1 MADKMG
7 PLLVRQGNVTG
18 EQMSATSEPSTINV
32 EPHPRL
38 LGVLGD
44 IELAPWQCIAELVD
58 NAFDEFLRQHGG
70 PGDLTAEGE
79 APTVTVTLPSKGSG
93 PRDGEVW
100 VSDNGPGMSRDQLR
114 SALRAGWSSNDRVGR
129 LGLYGVGFNIAT
141 ARLGHVAVVKTAR
154 SGDPAWTVVT
164 LDLRALAKGDHYDL
178 PLTTEP
184 KKAPGEHGTVV
195 VIRDLKPEHHETLSR
210 RQAKIKD
217 NLGDVYSHLLA
228 ERGFVLNVDRYPVK
242 PRLACLWDESR
253 SVVRNGER
261 IPAVIRI
268 DEQLADRHVCLDC
281 GTWQDDLDG
290 RCESCQSDRLKAEP
304 RRIWGWVGIQRYL
317 HTSDY
322 GIDFIRNG
330 RKILVR
336 DTSMFQWQDPDD
348 ASGRGESEYPLE
360 MPRAGRIVGEIHV
373 DHVRVNYQK
382 SAFDYDTPEWKKV
395 VQVVRGRGPLQPKK
409 AAAAGYGPN
418 TSPLARLLSG
428 YRRNDAGLNYLIPGD
443 GKNAL
448 HDRARE
454 WAQLFRNGDPR
465 YQTDEEWYRA
475 AQRHDEPQPTAPDPR
490 DGGGAGDADGG
501 DDGGDILKR
510 KGLLDDE
517 PGDTTTRPEPAPA
530 VESEEQRRARW
541 RAHGDRLP
549 DLETKFGL
557 PGHGAPLEVT
567 AYLVRKQTLQRA
579 DGEPV
584 PVYVAADRGAR
595 VEVFIDADHKVF
607 TDFAVDTRD
616 LVVMELAEYLRVR
629 SGQTERALSALFY
642 DLKEKCLPDHK
653 VSGLALN
660 DVAVRLLERVREG
673 MQPVVAGNSTG
684 YWSLL
689 APDEQAS
696 AEQKYALEGGTAS
709 WEDDVLTSG
718 EWISYVPGMALVRLL
733 NARADA
739 FLDGRVFR
747 SAHDGL
753 SSPEARA
760 ISVERVAD
768 LLGDVAVLAD
778 RPIRRGAEELQR
790 GRLSCVLLEREIN
803 PVELDNGP
811 PGGDGAGA

>member
-1 MADKMG
+1 MSVADE
-7 PLLVRQGNVTG
+7 RF
-18 EQMSATSEPSTINV
+18 TINV

-58 NAFDEFLRQHGG
+58 NAFDEFLRQQ
-70 PGDLTAEGE
+70 E
-79 APTVTVTLPSKGSG
+79 AAGTIVDEADPPTVTVSLPSKTSG

-100 VSDNGPGMSRDQLR
+100 VTDNGPGMSLEQLR
-114 SALRAGWSSNDRVGR
+114 SALRAGWSSNDRVGS

-154 SGDPAWTVVT
+154 ADDPEWTVAT
-164 LDLRALAKGDHYDL
+164 IDLRLLGKGDTYEL
-178 PLTTEP
+178 PVTTEV
-184 KKAPGEHGTVV
+184 KTAPGEHGTVV
-195 VIRDLKPEHHETLSR
+195 VIRDLKPEHHDTLSR

-228 ERGFVLNVDRYPVK
+228 ERGFVLKVDRYPVK
-242 PRLACLWDESR
+242 PRLPCVWDESR
-253 SVVRNGER
+253 SVVRSGER
-261 IPAVIRI
+261 IPAVITI
-268 DEQLADRHVCLDC
+268 DEHLADRYVCLDC
-281 GTWQDDLDG
+281 GLWQDAVDG
-290 RCESCQSDRLKAEP
+290 HCENCQSDRVKFEP

-317 HTSDY
+317 HATDY

-348 ASGRGESEYPLE
+348 TTGRGEVEYPLE

-373 DHVRVNYQK
+373 DHVRINYTK
-382 SAFDYDTPEWKKV
+382 TAFEYDTPEWKKV
-395 VQVVRGRGPLQPKK
+395 VQVVRGRGPLLPKK
-409 AAAAGYGPN
+409 AAAAGYSPN

-448 HDRARE
+448 HDRAKE
-454 WAQLFRNGDPR
+454 WAQAFRAGDPKYR
-465 YQTDEEWYRA
+465 TDEEWYRA
-475 AQRHDEPQPTAPDPR
+475 AKRHDEPQPAP
-490 DGGGAGDADGG
+490 ATTL
-501 DDGGDILKR
+501 DDQTDSTDNDDDDILVR

-517 PGDTTTRPEPAPA
+517 PSHPAAAAPEPSPTPQT
-530 VESEEQRRARW
+530 EEQRRAQW

-557 PGHGAPLEVT
+557 PGLGAALEVT
-567 AYLVRKQTLQRA
+567 AYLVHGQTLLRA
-579 DGEPV
+579 SDDEVV
-584 PVYVAADRGAR
+584 PVYVSSVRGTK
-595 VEVFIDADHKVF
+595 VEVFIDADHKIF

-629 SGQTERALSALFY
+629 NQQPERSLSALFY
-642 DLKEKCLPDHK
+642 RLKETCLPDHK
-653 VSGLALN
+653 LSGLALS

-673 MQPVVAGNSTG
+673 MQPVIAGNSTG
-684 YWSLL
+684 YWSRLG
-689 APDEQAS
+689 ADDQEQAQ
-696 AEQKYALEGGTAS
+696 QKYALEGGSAS
-709 WEDDVLTSG
+709 WEDDVLAGG
-718 EWISYVPGMALVRLL
+718 EWISYVSGMALVRLL
-733 NARADA
+733 TTRPDA

-747 SAHDGL
+747 SAHERLTNPD
-753 SSPEARA
+753 ARA
-760 ISVERVAD
+760 MSVERVAD

-778 RPIRRGAEELQR
+778 RPRHRRGAEEMQR
-790 GRLSCVLLEREIN
+790 GRLSCVLLEREIS
-803 PVELDNGP
+803 PVEDATEAVSEEIA
-811 PGGDGAGA
+811 GD

>member
-1 MADKMG
+1 MSVAD
-7 PLLVRQGNVTG
+7 
-18 EQMSATSEPSTINV
+18 EPSTINV

-58 NAFDEFLRQHGG
+58 NAFDEFLRQSGR
-70 PGDLTAEGE
+70 PGDVDDGSGL
-79 APTVTVTLPSKGSG
+79 PTVTVSLPSRSSS

-100 VSDNGPGMSRDQLR
+100 VSDNGPGMSVEQLR

-154 SGDPAWTVVT
+154 AEDSAWTVVT

-178 PLTTEP
+178 PLTTEA
-184 KKAPGEHGTVV
+184 KTTPGDHGTVV
-195 VIRDLKPEHHETLSR
+195 VIRDLKPEHHDTLSR
-210 RQAKIKD
+210 RQTKIRD
-217 NLGDVYSHLLA
+217 NLGDIYSHLLA
-228 ERGFVLNVDRYPVK
+228 ERGFALKVDRYPVK
-242 PRLACLWDESR
+242 PRLPCLWDESR
-253 SVVRNGER
+253 FVVRSGQR

-268 DEQLADRHVCLDC
+268 DEHMTDRYVCLDC

-290 RCESCQSDRLKAEP
+290 RCESCQSDRLKAQP

-317 HTSDY
+317 HATDY

-336 DTSMFQWQDPDD
+336 GTSMFQWQDPDD
-348 ASGRGESEYPLE
+348 PGGRGAQEYPLE
-360 MPRAGRIVGEIHV
+360 VPRAGRIVGEIHV

-395 VQVVRGRGPLQPKK
+395 VQVVRGRGPLQPKL
-409 AAAAGYGPN
+409 AAAAGYPPN
-418 TSPLARLLSG
+418 SSPLARLLSG

-454 WAQLFRNGDPR
+454 WAQLFRNGDAK

-475 AQRHDEPQPTAPDPR
+475 AQRHDEPQPAPEDPTV
-490 DGGGAGDADGG
+490 GQEGGG
-501 DDGGDILKR
+501 DDAGDDDILRR
-510 KGLLDDE
+510 KGLLDEE
-517 PGDTTTRPEPAPA
+517 PGDEAGDPTPPPPTQET
-530 VESEEQRRARW
+530 EEQRRARW
-541 RAHGDRLP
+541 RCHGDRLP

-567 AYLVRKQTLQRA
+567 AYLVRKQTLRRA
-579 DGEPV
+579 GDGEGV
-584 PVYVAADRGAR
+584 PVYVAADRGSR

-616 LVVMELAEYLRVR
+616 LVVMELAEYIRVR
-629 SGQTERALSALFY
+629 SGQPGRSLSALFY

-653 VSGLALN
+653 VSGMALS

-673 MQPVVAGNSTG
+673 MQPVIAGNSSG

-689 APDEQAS
+689 GPAEQSS
-696 AEQKYALEGGTAS
+696 AEQKYALEGGAAG
-709 WEDDVLTSG
+709 WEDEVLASG

-733 NARADA
+733 DARPDA

-753 SSPEARA
+753 SSPEAKGMSA
-760 ISVERVAD
+760 ERVAD

-778 RPIRRGAEELQR
+778 RPIKRGAEELQR
-790 GRLSCVLLEREIN
+790 GRLSCVLLEREIST
-803 PVELDNGP
+803 VESE
-811 PGGDGAGA
+811 DGRRTGEREAAE

>member
-1 MADKMG
+1 MPVAG
-7 PLLVRQGNVTG
+7 H
-18 EQMSATSEPSTINV
+18 PSTINV

-58 NAFDEFLRQHGG
+58 NAFDEFLRQQGHPSGR
-70 PGDLTAEGE
+70 AGE
-79 APTVTVTLPSKGSG
+79 AETPTVTVSLPSRGSG

-100 VSDNGPGMSRDQLR
+100 VSDNGPGMSLDQLR

-154 SGDPAWTVVT
+154 TEDPAWTVVT

-178 PLTTEP
+178 PLTAEP
-184 KKAPGEHGTVV
+184 KTSPGEHGTVV

-228 ERGFVLNVDRYPVK
+228 QRGFVLKVDRYPVK
-242 PRLACLWDESR
+242 PRLPCLWDESR
-253 SVVRNGER
+253 FVVRNGER
-261 IPAVIRI
+261 IPAIIKI
-268 DEQLADRHVCLDC
+268 DEHLADRYVCLDC

-290 RCESCQSDRLKAEP
+290 RCESCGSGRLKMEP

-317 HTSDY
+317 HATDY

-348 ASGRGESEYPLE
+348 PSGRGASEYPLE
-360 MPRAGRIVGEIHV
+360 VPRAGRIVGEIHV

-382 SAFDYDTPEWKKV
+382 SAFDYDTPDWKKV
-395 VQVVRGRGPLQPKK
+395 VQVVRGRGPLQPKL

-418 TSPLARLLSG
+418 ASPLAKLLSG
-428 YRRNDAGLNYLIPGD
+428 YRRNDAGLKYLIPGD
-443 GKNAL
+443 GKYAL

-454 WAQLFRNGDPR
+454 WAQLFRAGDPK
-465 YQTDEEWYRA
+465 YQSDEEWYRA
-475 AQRHDEPQPTAPDPR
+475 AQRHDEPQPAPEGPAV
-490 DGGGAGDADGG
+490 DGGGDVDGV
-501 DDGGDILKR
+501 DILRR
-510 KGLLDDE
+510 KGLLDDQ
-517 PGDTTTRPEPAPA
+517 PGDVTGSPAAAPAPA
-530 VESEEQRRARW
+530 PETEEQRRARW
-541 RAHGDRLP
+541 RANGDRLP

-579 DGEPV
+579 GEGEAV
-584 PVYVAADRGAR
+584 PVYVAADRGSR

-629 SGQTERALSALFY
+629 SGQSERSLSALFY

-653 VSGLALN
+653 ISGLALS
-660 DVAVRLLERVREG
+660 DVAVRLLERVREA
-673 MQPVVAGNSTG
+673 MQPVVAGNATG

-689 APDEQAS
+689 APDEQDS
-696 AEQKYALEGGTAS
+696 AQQKYALEGGTVS
-709 WEDDVLTSG
+709 WEDDVLASG

-733 NARADA
+733 STRPDA

-753 SSPEARA
+753 SSMEARA
-760 ISVERVAD
+760 MSVERVAD

-790 GRLSCVLLEREIN
+790 GRLSCVLLEREIS
-803 PVELDNGP
+803 
-811 PGGDGAGA
+811 PGDSEDVRAPDGGAGAAA